1 MEVAMQLDPRLIQK
15 MEAHTVGLPTK
26 SAKIRALG
34 RVGCSR
40 REIADFLGIR
50 YQHVRNV
57 LVDEERARKGAMDA
71 SVRELPADLETK
83 SAQPRKDTI
92 KLRLGADGQLAI
104 PSYMRDALN
113 LREGDTVW
121 LTLED
126 GEIRVADA
134 TAVTRRIQA
143 WARNVKGLGSVDD
156 FLTERRRDHE
166 RELRDE

>member
-1 MEVAMQLDPRLIQK
+1 MEVVMQLDPRVIQK
-15 MEAHTVGLPTK
+15 MEAQTVGLPTK

-34 RVGCSR
+34 RAGCSR

-57 LVDEERARKGAMDA
+57 LVDEERAKKGAIGA
-71 SVRELPADLETK
+71 SDRDLPAGLETK

-92 KLRLGADGQLAI
+92 KLRLGQDGQLAI
-104 PSYMRDALN
+104 PSYMRAALD
-113 LREGDTVW
+113 LKEGDTVW

-134 TAVTRRIQA
+134 AAVTRRIQA
-143 WARNVKGLGSVDD
+143 WARTIKGLGSVDD
-156 FLTERRRDHE
+156 FLTERRRDYE